1 MTDPTNPPSDD
12 DRDAFT
18 AELTARLTSP
28 SSHASLS
35 PTVRS
40 VVTETLDPDSRTE
53 SPSRS
58 CFRFP
63 SPSPSPSLSVPIAL
77 VRATAATGDDDES
90 PRTDASTA
98 GAPSRATLL
107 EVCTSLAFLGGYAR
121 LRQDILGA
129 ARATDRERDVAI
141 LASDYLHA
149 AAHATLARIS
159 ISGDRHVALYRT
171 LTAGSAAL
179 ATSFLERSGTLES
192 VSYSYSDS
200 NLNPNLN
207 SNSNPNPNPNSN
219 SGSPSHASEKREH
232 ALAPERPA
240 STPTAVLAGTGSA
253 LGAAVVGSSRE
264 TLEAM
269 RTYGESLVAAIDAV
283 SESFDADGAGVGDHD
298 HDHVATLETVEQV
311 LLGRRT
317 DPNAKPPS
325 ADSPS
330 HPASVPDSSDSEP
343 TAVEAHLER
352 ARSAL
357 DRLPETA
364 PRERLEAATLVAG
377 RAVEPGRR
385 SN

>member
-12 DRDAFT
+12 DRDAFI
-18 AELTARLTSP
+18 AELTARLASP

-35 PTVRS
+35 PAVRS

-53 SPSRS
+53 SSSRS
-58 CFRFP
+58 RSRFP

-107 EVCTSLAFLGGYAR
+107 EVCTSLAFLDGYAR

-129 ARATDRERDVAI
+129 ARATDRDRDVAI

-149 AAHATLARIS
+149 AAHATLAGIS

-192 VSYSYSDS
+192 VAYSYSDS
-200 NLNPNLN
+200 NPNPNLN

-283 SESFDADGAGVGDHD
+283 SESSDADGAGVGDHD
-298 HDHVATLETVEQV
+298 HVTTLETVEQV

-317 DPNAKPPS
+317 EPNATAPS

-377 RAVEPGRR
+377 RAVDPGRR

>member
-1 MTDPTNPPSDD
+1 MTDLPNSPSDD

-35 PTVRS
+35 PAVRS
-40 VVTETLDPDSRTE
+40 VVTETLDPVSQTE

-58 CFRFP
+58 RSR
-63 SPSPSPSLSVPIAL
+63 SPAHAPSPSLSVPIAL
-77 VRATAATGDDDES
+77 IRATAATGDDDES

-98 GAPSRATLL
+98 SAPSRATLL
-107 EVCTSLAFLGGYAR
+107 EVSTSLAFLGGYAR
-121 LRQDILGA
+121 LRRDVLDA
-129 ARATDRERDVAI
+129 ARATARDRDVAI

-149 AAHATLARIS
+149 AAHATLAEIS
-159 ISGDRHVALYRT
+159 ISADRHVALYRT

-179 ATSFLERSGTLES
+179 ATSFLERSGTLGS

-200 NLNPNLN
+200 N
-207 SNSNPNPNPNSN
+207 SNPN
-219 SGSPSHASEKREH
+219 SGSPSHASEKRER
-232 ALAPERPA
+232 APVPERPA

-253 LGAAVVGSSRE
+253 LGAAVVGGSRE

-269 RTYGESLVAAIDAV
+269 RTYGESLVAAVDAV
-283 SESFDADGAGVGDHD
+283 DGVTPGERDRD
-298 HDHVATLETVEQV
+298 HDHVPDRDSDPDDGSDRVTILETVERV

-317 DPNAKPPS
+317 DPDATARS
-325 ADSPS
+325 IDSPS

-343 TAVEAHLER
+343 TAVDAHLER